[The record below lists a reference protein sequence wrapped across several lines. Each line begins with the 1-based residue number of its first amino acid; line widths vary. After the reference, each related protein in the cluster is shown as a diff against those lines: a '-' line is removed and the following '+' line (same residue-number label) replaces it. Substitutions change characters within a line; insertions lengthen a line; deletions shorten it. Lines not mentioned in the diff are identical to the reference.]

1 MAGNAFRIALAL
13 TLVTTLGLAG
23 CGRKGKLEPPPEQ
36 HVTDG
41 DGNGYSKKKDPGYVK
56 PDRKLPMDFLL
67 N

>member
-13 TLVTTLGLAG
+13 ALVSSLGLAG

-36 HVTDG
+36 NVPQKSG
-41 DGNGYSKKKDPGYVK
+41 ANGKKKDPGYVK